1 MTLWGRFF
9 RPAHRLPLWQERW
22 ETPDGDSVTLVRL
35 DAPPASPRLVIL
47 HGLEGSAR
55 SHYAQGMLAEAL
67 RRGWGADVL
76 VFRTCDGRGNVC
88 RRTYH
93 SGETA
98 DLDMVVRR
106 VRGEDAR
113 RDIALFGVSLGANV
127 VLKWLGERA
136 EKARAAIRAAAAV
149 STPFDLARS
158 SFRISQGMSRVYQR
172 HFLRSLRGKALM
184 KLERYPD
191 IALPQIIRSARTL
204 REFDDAF
211 TAPAHGFRDADDY
224 YTRSSSINY
233 LASIRVPAL
242 LLSAR
247 DDPFHP
253 PEVLSDVARLA
264 AANPCLHTEFPERG
278 GHAGFV
284 EGASPFYPRYYVDRR
299 VGDFFAS
306 QLAAGSTTP
315 MESSLRSSYDADM
328 PGERAPSR

>member
-9 RPAHRLPLWQERW
+9 RPQQRLPLRQERW
-22 ETPDGDSVTLVRL
+22 KTPDGDTVTLVRL
-35 DAPPASPRLVIL
+35 DAPPPSPRVVIL

-55 SHYAQGMLAEAL
+55 SHYVQGVLAEAR

-106 VRGEDAR
+106 IHGEDAR

-127 VLKWLGERA
+127 ALKWLGERTD
-136 EKARAAIRAAAAV
+136 EARAAVRAAVAV

-158 SFRISQGMSRVYQR
+158 SLRISQGLSRIYQR
-172 HFLRSLRGKALM
+172 HFLQSLRGKALL
-184 KLERYPD
+184 KLESYPD
-191 IALPQIIRSARTL
+191 IGSPPVIRSVRTL

-211 TAPAHGFRDADDY
+211 TAPAHGFRDANDY
-224 YTRSSSINY
+224 YTRSSSIGY
-233 LASIRVPAL
+233 LASIRVPTL

-253 PEVLSDVARLA
+253 PDVLSDVARLA
-264 AANPCLHTEFPERG
+264 AANPCLHTEFPQRG

-284 EGASPFYPRYYVDRR
+284 EGASPFHPRYYVDRR

-306 QLAAGSTTP
+306 YFAAGSTRP
-315 MESSLRSSYDADM
+315 MQSF
-328 PGERAPSR
+328 APTG